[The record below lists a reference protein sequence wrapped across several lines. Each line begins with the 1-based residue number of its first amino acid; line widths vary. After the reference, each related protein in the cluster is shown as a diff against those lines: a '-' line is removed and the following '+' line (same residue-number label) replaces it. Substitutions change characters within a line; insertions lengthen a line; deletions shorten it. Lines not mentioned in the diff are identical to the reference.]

1 MWGRNRK
8 GEKEMQFL
16 ICDKDIAEKDFP
28 VHVNTKHDGRANPRK
43 YIMIIQKRL
52 EEIEKYREI
61 SRSYWLAS
69 AR

>member
-1 MWGRNRK
+1 
-8 GEKEMQFL
+8 MQFL

-52 EEIEKYREI
+52 EEIEKI
-61 SRSYWLAS
+61 
-69 AR
+69 